1 MTAAVAASA
10 QGELQGAMGSLAG
23 ISTMIGPTLFATVFA
38 HSIRDGSAQQFP
50 GAAYALAA
58 LLLAVAALIAER
70 TTRGRSPL

>member
-1 MTAAVAASA
+1 MTAAVAPSA

-38 HSIRDGSAQQFP
+38 YSISDGTVLPFP

-58 LLLAVAALIAER
+58 LLLAVGAVIAGR
-70 TTRGRSPL
+70 ATRSRGRL